1 MSGLTAQQAKEVLHS
16 LRMLRLASRRSR
28 RNAIG
33 SYLAGYYEGAE
44 EAYEE
49 AIWALSGVLER

>member
-16 LRMLRLASRRSR
+16 LRMLRMASRRSKR
-28 RNAIG
+28 KACG
-33 SYLAGYYEGAE
+33 SFLAGYYEGAE

-49 AIWALSGVLER
+49 AIWVLSGVLGR